1 MLTIYTQVTGLD
13 VDGDGVQ
20 GDGLAV
26 TLDKM
31 MRSHV
36 TVQVDT
42 HALETGKKERERR
55 RQLLRDEVLKETYSM
70 DLPMQKRPTKY
81 VKRDLKARTTS
92 TASAE

>member
-13 VDGDGVQ
+13 VDGDGLQ

-42 HALETGKKERERR
+42 HALEERERR

>member
-42 HALETGKKERERR
+42 HALEERERR